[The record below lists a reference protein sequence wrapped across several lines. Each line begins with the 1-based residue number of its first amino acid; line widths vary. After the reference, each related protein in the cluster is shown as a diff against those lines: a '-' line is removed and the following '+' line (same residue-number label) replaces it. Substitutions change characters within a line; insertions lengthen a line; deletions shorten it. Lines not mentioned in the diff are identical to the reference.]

1 MWTKIHDLLALPDER
16 GLRDTIHLKEEA
28 QRCYIL
34 EWLIPKFSCLW
45 RNHHEVFRKLPKS
58 SPKPWPL
65 ELQSRSKGKL
75 KRVRKLSM
83 AVWGHLLWFSEND
96 SILCLSEHPQEFPL
110 STNQQA
116 TAEILY
122 DTTLIF
128 LPISQGIQILR
139 MLLAEECPENYV
151 F

>member
-16 GLRDTIHLKEEA
+16 GWRNAINLKEEA

-75 KRVRKLSM
+75 TRVRKLSM
-83 AVWGHLLWFSEND
+83 GTSALVLGKWQHTVPFRAPATIPPRDQSAGHRRNSVWYIFYFPSHISRHSNFENAP
-96 SILCLSEHPQEFPL
+96 SWRVSLNFF
-110 STNQQA
+110 
-116 TAEILY
+116 
-122 DTTLIF
+122 F
-128 LPISQGIQILR
+128 L
-139 MLLAEECPENYV
+139 AA
-151 F
+151 